1 MFHREACMARV
12 ENVTEL
18 IGKTPLV
25 RINRMNTGKAEVWVK
40 LESSNPFSSVKD
52 RVGLALLEQ
61 AEKDGLLSK
70 DSIIVEP
77 TSGNTGIALAAVAA
91 VKGYRVI
98 LTMPDTMSIERRKL
112 LAAYGAQIVLTDG
125 ALGMKG
131 AIARAE
137 ELVAANPGAFMPQQ
151 FNNKANAEMHR
162 KTTGPEIWE
171 DTDGKVDIF
180 VCGIGTGGTI
190 TGAGGYLKSQKPS
203 VHVVAVEPSGSPV
216 LSGGTA
222 GPHKIQ
228 GIGAGFVPGILDR
241 TLLDEIYLTDDVK
254 AGTTAR
260 RAAREE
266 GILMGISSGSALE
279 AALTLSERPE
289 NAGKTIVAVLPD
301 TGERY
306 LSTWLWEE

>member
-1 MFHREACMARV
+1 MARV
-12 ENVTEL
+12 NSVTEL

-289 NAGKTIVAVLPD
+289 NAGKIIVAVLPD

>member
-151 FNNKANAEMHR
+151 FNNKANAEMHH

-289 NAGKTIVAVLPD
+289 NAGKIIVAVLPD

>member
-1 MFHREACMARV
+1 MARV
-12 ENVTEL
+12 DNVTEL

-91 VKGYRVI
+91 VKGCRVI

-289 NAGKTIVAVLPD
+289 NAGKIIVAVLPD

>member
-1 MFHREACMARV
+1 MARV
-12 ENVTEL
+12 NNVTEL

-289 NAGKTIVAVLPD
+289 NAGKIIVAVLPD

>member
-266 GILMGISSGSALE
+266 VILMGISSGSALE

-289 NAGKTIVAVLPD
+289 NAGKIIVAVLPD

>member
-1 MFHREACMARV
+1 MARV

>member
-289 NAGKTIVAVLPD
+289 NADKIIVAVLPD

>member
-180 VCGIGTGGTI
+180 VCGIGRRNNHR
-190 TGAGGYLKSQKPS
+190 SWR
-203 VHVVAVEPSGSPV
+203 
-216 LSGGTA
+216 LS
-222 GPHKIQ
+222 
-228 GIGAGFVPGILDR
+228 
-241 TLLDEIYLTDDVK
+241 
-254 AGTTAR
+254 
-260 RAAREE
+260 
-266 GILMGISSGSALE
+266 
-279 AALTLSERPE
+279 
-289 NAGKTIVAVLPD
+289 
-301 TGERY
+301 
-306 LSTWLWEE
+306 

>member
-1 MFHREACMARV
+1 MARV
-12 ENVTEL
+12 DNVTEL

-112 LAAYGAQIVLTDG
+112 LVAYGAQIVLTDG

>member
-1 MFHREACMARV
+1 MARV

-289 NAGKTIVAVLPD
+289 NAGKIIVAVLPD

>member
-1 MFHREACMARV
+1 MARV
-12 ENVTEL
+12 DNVTEL

-289 NAGKTIVAVLPD
+289 NAGKIIVAVLPD

>member
-1 MFHREACMARV
+1 
-12 ENVTEL
+12 
-18 IGKTPLV
+18 
-25 RINRMNTGKAEVWVK
+25 
-40 LESSNPFSSVKD
+40 
-52 RVGLALLEQ
+52 
-61 AEKDGLLSK
+61 
-70 DSIIVEP
+70 
-77 TSGNTGIALAAVAA
+77 
-91 VKGYRVI
+91 
-98 LTMPDTMSIERRKL
+98 
-112 LAAYGAQIVLTDG
+112 
-125 ALGMKG
+125 
-131 AIARAE
+131 
-137 ELVAANPGAFMPQQ
+137 MPQQ

-289 NAGKTIVAVLPD
+289 NAGKIIVAVLPD

>member
-1 MFHREACMARV
+1 MARV
-12 ENVTEL
+12 DNVTEL

-151 FNNKANAEMHR
+151 FNNKANAEMHH
-162 KTTGPEIWE
+162 KTTGPEIWD

-289 NAGKTIVAVLPD
+289 NAGKIIVAVLPD

>member
-1 MFHREACMARV
+1 MARV

-289 NAGKTIVAVLPD
+289 NADKIIVAVLPD

>member
-1 MFHREACMARV
+1 
-12 ENVTEL
+12 
-18 IGKTPLV
+18 TPLV

-289 NAGKTIVAVLPD
+289 NAGKIIVAVLPD

>member
-1 MFHREACMARV
+1 MARV
-12 ENVTEL
+12 DNVTEL

-279 AALTLSERPE
+279 AALALSERPE
-289 NAGKTIVAVLPD
+289 NAGKIIVAVLPD

>member
-1 MFHREACMARV
+1 MARV

-279 AALTLSERPE
+279 AALTLSEWPE
-289 NAGKTIVAVLPD
+289 NAGKIIVAVLPD

>member
-1 MFHREACMARV
+1 MARV
-12 ENVTEL
+12 DNVTEL

>member
-1 MFHREACMARV
+1 MARV

-112 LAAYGAQIVLTDG
+112 LAVYGAQIVLTDG

-289 NAGKTIVAVLPD
+289 NAGKIIVAVLPD

>member
-289 NAGKTIVAVLPD
+289 NAGKIIVAVLPD